1 MKVKRVK
8 LNGKPAVPPGPPAEG
23 LLPSWS
29 PPPKPKLMVHRFFMI
44 LLLLGAW
51 GVALSAQ
58 PAPDASDPTLLSLDL
73 AAVGDGSVAHLRQI
87 GDFNEITVEQA
98 NRQAIGAQQRGNYNQ
113 LDATLI
119 GGLNLVLAEQ
129 VGNGNTYSLYLEGD
143 NNELMI
149 GQYGND
155 NTLIQFLQGAQALQL
170 RIEQHGDGNWLEH
183 TEYNAGPLGVP
194 VEIRQEGGIRLEITN
209 IADYTGG
216 ETNR

>member
-1 MKVKRVK
+1 
-8 LNGKPAVPPGPPAEG
+8 
-23 LLPSWS
+23 
-29 PPPKPKLMVHRFFMI
+29 MVHRFFMI

-58 PAPDASDPTLLSLDL
+58 PVPDASDPTLLSLDL

-129 VGNGNTYSLYLEGD
+129 VGSGNTYSLYLEGD

-155 NTLIQFLQGAQALQL
+155 NTLIQFLQGAQSLQL

-194 VEIRQEGGIRLEITN
+194 VEIRQEGGTRLEITN
-209 IADYTGG
+209 IAGYSGG
-216 ETNR
+216 